1 MVFDTS
7 VYLFAVPQPKEREI
21 SKTEVI
27 MSTSQHPSDTPAKG
41 WLSNIAGKAFSI
53 ASVAALCLPLV
64 GLGQAVGIVPGSYH
78 ADSYRDIG
86 ASIVQMIEDYKAP
99 QEALAE
105 HGAVLISPD
114 GFQESYFGYDDTP
127 AFKVDDTHITGLEG
141 VAALGAGAL
150 FGTAG
155 IVAAGVSRGG
165 VGEDGEIVAPLG
177 KIVLPL
183 AAIDIIGGDSPSG
196 DAASA
201 ALAGMALAVAGT
213 FAAAATGG
221 SYYLGGRSFYENFI
235 RDDKAAPSDHDK
247 AVKSASEPAPTIA

>member
-1 MVFDTS
+1 
-7 VYLFAVPQPKEREI
+7 
-21 SKTEVI
+21 

-165 VGEDGEIVAPLG
+165 VGEDGEFEPIKHTFNALGESMAPLG

-221 SYYLGGRSFYENFI
+221 SYYLGGRSVYENFI

-247 AVKSASEPAPTIA
+247 AVKSASEPAPTMA